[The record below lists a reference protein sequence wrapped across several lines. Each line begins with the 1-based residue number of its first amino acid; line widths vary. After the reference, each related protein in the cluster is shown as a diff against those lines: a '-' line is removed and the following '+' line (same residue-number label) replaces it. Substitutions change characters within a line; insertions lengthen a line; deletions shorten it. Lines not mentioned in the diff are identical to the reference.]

1 MKTII
6 AIALFLSISSAVW
19 ADESGEEIFKNSL
32 EYMRT
37 GDYKSAIEGFETALV
52 ELPEITDYVQYYRAM
67 ANLKAG
73 NRETAISALEGLLK
87 DCPSGPLKRTAL
99 GALIKAYLEDNPEK
113 ATGLMES
120 YLRSYPEDED
130 MKYLLAERLKEKS
143 PQRAKSLFKEIFIGA
158 GRYSSIS
165 KKQLEPSEITTKDII
180 AYSEN
185 LIKYSRFSEA
195 ETALRAL
202 PNHNETSLKL
212 LSTALFRQKKYKEAG
227 ESYLRARDI
236 YMSALAFFR
245 AGDYERFKNNIK
257 RLESNGDERA
267 GGLLISYASD
277 RRRKGY
283 IEDALNIL
291 SSVSER
297 YPSERERA
305 LWERGWTFYI
315 SNDYERAFK
324 VFSELA
330 LTYKKSKYIYW
341 RARTAERLKDN
352 PSEIYSELQSE
363 KDFYGLLAIARTKKE
378 IKRTSL
384 SLTKENDSLKEETKF
399 KRFRLL
405 NSVGLK
411 KEAVEEIIYA
421 SRGFSS
427 KDEILSAAYELVSL
441 GEYRRAIALV
451 LELPEPERPT
461 EILYPIAFWEHIDS
475 ACSTSAVDPLLV
487 LSVIREESR
496 YDPNA
501 LSPVGAIGV
510 MQIMPRTAEHLA
522 KDVGLRIDGT
532 KDIYNLDT
540 NIRLGVFYLKN
551 LIDDFGSIVPALAA
565 YNAGEY
571 KVREWLSQRNY
582 EIDEFIEDIPYKETR
597 EYVKRIITSYLRY
610 HEFLRAGAED
620 FSILKMPQLVD

>member
-6 AIALFLSISSAVW
+6 KIAIFLSVSSAVW
-19 ADESGEEIFKNSL
+19 ASESGETIFKNSL

-37 GDYKSAIEGFETALV
+37 GDYKSAIEGFESALV
-52 ELPEITDYVQYYRAM
+52 ELPEITDYVRYYIAI
-67 ANLKAG
+67 ANLKSG
-73 NRETAISALEGLLK
+73 NRETAVSALEGLLK

-113 ATGLMES
+113 ARGLMES
-120 YLRSYPEDED
+120 YLKSYPDDED

-158 GRYSSIS
+158 GKYSSAS
-165 KKQLEPSEITTKDII
+165 KKEIEPSEITTKDMI

-195 ETALRAL
+195 ESALRAL
-202 PNHNETSLKL
+202 PNHNETSLKV

-227 ESYLRARDI
+227 ESYLRAGDL
-236 YMSALAFFR
+236 YMSALSFFR
-245 AGDYERFKNNIK
+245 AGEYERFKNNIMM
-257 RLESNGDERA
+257 LESDGGERA

-291 SSVSER
+291 SSVLKR
-297 YPSERERA
+297 YPSEQERA
-305 LWERGWTFYI
+305 LWEKGWTFYI
-315 SNDYERAFK
+315 SNDYEIAFK

-330 LTYKKSKYIYW
+330 QTYKKSKYIYW
-341 RARTAERLKDN
+341 RARTAEKLKDN

-363 KDFYGLLAIARTKKE
+363 RDFYGFLSMARTKKE

-384 SLTKENDSLKEETKF
+384 SLKKENDTFKEDPRF

-411 KEAVEEIIYA
+411 KEAGEEIIYA
-421 SRGFSS
+421 LRGFSS
-427 KDEILSAAYELVSL
+427 KDEILTAAYELVGL
-441 GEYRRAIALV
+441 EEYRRAIALV
-451 LELPEPERPT
+451 LELPEPERPA
-461 EILYPIAFWEHIDS
+461 EILYPTAFWEHIDGVCS
-475 ACSTSAVDPLLV
+475 ASEVDPLLV

-496 YDPNA
+496 YDPDA
-501 LSPVGAIGV
+501 LSPAGAIGL
-510 MQIMPRTAEHLA
+510 MQIMPRTAKHLA
-522 KDVGLRIDGT
+522 KDVGLRINNT
-532 KDIYNLDT
+532 KDIYDLDT

-551 LIDDFGSIVPALAA
+551 LIGDFGSIVPALAA
-565 YNAGEY
+565 YNAGEH

-610 HEFLRAGAED
+610 HELLRAETED
-620 FSILKMPQLVD
+620 FSILKMPKLVD